1 MKEVLIV
8 ASGIILFLIGMI
20 RLSSVVRRMMNARI
34 KELVKYA
41 VDKPFYGL
49 VTGIISAIVFQ
60 SSSASIALTIG
71 LVSAGLI
78 SFYSS
83 LAIILGADIGTTLTV
98 QFVIW
103 RFTEFSPLF
112 IAIGGL
118 LWLTRRGR
126 WKTAGE
132 MIFYFGLIFFGLEI
146 ISQTAAPLKQ
156 SPAFVHY
163 FTQAKNPLFGLGLG
177 IVVTAIVHAS
187 AIPISILAVL
197 AQQDLVGLENAVP
210 VVLGANIGTT
220 VTALLAGTVANVSG
234 KRTAVSH
241 LIFKCVG
248 VLLCLLLFP
257 FFLDLLKRLSGSV
270 AQQIVWSHFLLNLLI
285 VIVFI
290 FFLRPFTKLMNKI
303 IPGEDD
309 VLPIWPEYLDRKDL
323 MDPVKSLTHVQKE
336 LQRQI
341 KLVQIM
347 FSRTVQMMSRYEEG
361 KGKDISYIEMVVNN
375 LRAQIVRFLWKVSGR
390 ELSADLSRRVFA
402 YTAMAGDIKSI
413 GNHIQSIS
421 VLAGEQVLSKI
432 KFSDC
437 GEREIHEILALVE
450 QNLTDASALLE
461 IFNTEIVKDVFN
473 REEEIDIRVKE
484 SLENHL
490 KRFHLRECSPESGP
504 IFVEMLGHLERI
516 SDHCDNIAE
525 YVRDIC
531 KGIPFEKR
539 IA

>member
-341 KLVQIM
+341 KLVQNM

-504 IFVEMLGHLERI
+504 IFVEMLAHLERI
-516 SDHCDNIAE
+516 SDHCNNIAE

>member
-1 MKEVLIV
+1 MNEILIV
-8 ASGIILFLIGMI
+8 TSGIILFLVGMI
-20 RLSSVVRRMMNARI
+20 RLSSAVRHMMNARI

-41 VDKPFYGL
+41 VDKPLYGL

-60 SSSASIALTIG
+60 SSSASTALTIG

-103 RFTEFSPLF
+103 RFTEFSPFF
-112 IAIGGL
+112 ISIGGL
-118 LWLTRRGR
+118 LWMTRRGG

-146 ISQTAAPLKQ
+146 ISQAVAPLKQ
-156 SPAFVHY
+156 SPDFIHY
-163 FTQAKNPLFGLGLG
+163 FTQVKNPLFGLGLG
-177 IVVTAIVHAS
+177 MVVTAIVHAS

-197 AQQDLVGLENAVP
+197 AQQDLVLLENAVP

-248 VLLCLLLFP
+248 VLLCLIGFP
-257 FFLDLLKRLSGSV
+257 FFLDILKSMSPSV
-270 AQQIVWSHFLLNLLI
+270 AQQIVWAHFLLNLLI
-285 VIVFI
+285 VVVFI
-290 FFLRPFTKLMNKI
+290 LFLRPFAALMNKVL
-303 IPGEDD
+303 PGEDD
-309 VLPIWPEYLDRKDL
+309 ALPIWPEYIDHKDL
-323 MDPVKSLTHVQKE
+323 INPVKSLDHVQKE

-347 FSRTVQMMSRYEEG
+347 LLRTVKLMTHYEEG
-361 KGKDISYIEMVVNN
+361 RGKDISYVEMVVNN
-375 LRAQIVRFLWKVSGR
+375 LRAQIVRFLWKASAR
-390 ELSADLSRRVFA
+390 QLSEGLSRRVFA
-402 YTAMAGDIKSI
+402 YTAMAGDIRSI

-421 VLAGEQVLSKI
+421 SLAGEQALRKI

-437 GEREIHEILALVE
+437 GEREFQNILSMVE
-450 QNLTDASALLE
+450 RNLHDASALME
-461 IFNTEIVKDVFN
+461 IFNAEMVKDVIR
-473 REEEIDIRVKE
+473 REEEIDVMVNE
-484 SLENHL
+484 SLDNHL
-490 KRFHLRECSPESGP
+490 KRFHLRECSPEAGP
-504 IFVEMLGHLERI
+504 IFVEILGHLERI
-516 SDHCDNIAE
+516 SDHCDNIAGH
-525 YVRDIC
+525 VWDIQ
-531 KGIPFEKR
+531 
-539 IA
+539 